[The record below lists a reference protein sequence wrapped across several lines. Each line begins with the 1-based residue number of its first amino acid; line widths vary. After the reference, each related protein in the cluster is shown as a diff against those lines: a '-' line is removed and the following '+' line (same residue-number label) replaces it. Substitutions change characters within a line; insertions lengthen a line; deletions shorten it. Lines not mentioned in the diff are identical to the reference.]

1 MNRQGTAIPAELLK
15 ELEDTLYRRITGPMP
30 NYYRGVRLFWL
41 GSYNRAS
48 YAFENYLRMLPK
60 NGAVSRAQ
68 SLLKRVRQLNE
79 NELKRAF

>member
-1 MNRQGTAIPAELLK
+1 MNRHRATFPAELRK
-15 ELEDTLYRRITGPMP
+15 ELEDSLYRGITGPMP

-68 SLLKRVRQLNE
+68 SLLERVRQLNE